1 MAVQKAG
8 LTRTLRS
15 PTCARQGLCS
25 TTHLRYASRR
35 SSEKE
40 KSGDDS
46 SSYEGSR
53 KELDTARIQG
63 FMEAFRRS
71 KGIHKG
77 EDNKAAPS
85 RGPLGALSGWTTLE
99 ERLGTRSERRYSGER
114 ENIDDLSD
122 DLVDGQSSQAPASN
136 ELDLA
141 HDDLDPV
148 YNRTYSIDSAST
160 YGYLDGTLAEKLP
173 ETPEIS
179 APPTHAPKKD
189 KQNRP
194 KQKAKRRSKKDS
206 ELGVK
211 RLRPKA
217 LQLTPIKEEEEDI
230 KVPHLSYG
238 LDKVLFNSGVYQIQ
252 DQRSKVYNFDP
263 YLTSIMPIDQFDFDA
278 LKAYITSSKDSK
290 LRAISAKHEKKY
302 CGSTS
307 SMTALLS
314 HFHFLISQWRE
325 PNFGHLSKELKI
337 ESRNFTALSRAP
349 AAAYARLKDGVYAID
364 ADKEYDRENV
374 LSMLGKSM
382 EKLLTLPKEDYEKYR
397 VSRSHLLTEEER
409 NADEAYH
416 YTTLGDFMMRSQ
428 LDAYDPRLPGTG
440 VFDLKTRAVLTIRMD
455 VHDYEKRR
463 GYELTQRFG
472 QFASFEREYHDMIR
486 AAFLKYS
493 LQVRMG
499 RMDGIFVA
507 FHNTQRIFGFQYIPL
522 EEMDNSLHGTERRE
536 LGDQEFKVSLKI
548 LNDLLDR
555 ATKKFPGRSLR
566 LVAEARQ
573 AKVPFLYF
581 FAEPVSDEEMKES
594 DEASTESTM
603 KLAEEIID
611 QSQRDREVLELTE
624 KEHEQ
629 EQEQE
634 QEQEVE
640 STVEDSEKPIDEG
653 VVKVDDAWRALM
665 GKVEETIE
673 NESLGKDFIKESL
686 HDALEEVDFLSDS
699 TAKEYEQDLDA
710 LVESLADAFI
720 VPRETREASETNVVD
735 EDSNSNNGSPSV
747 ETDPKHNSP
756 PSEPVVEVA
765 SEDDAPTTPVSKG
778 EVSAEVEAGSSPVG
792 ETSKSETL
800 RNLIIQVTKGIEDK
814 KVEELGKFERMLAEF
829 AAKTKQATT
838 KPDDNAMDE
847 KESSTQPP
855 ADTVPSKVDEVE
867 GDEAPQPLEE
877 ETQPSDELEFNY
889 TPPKDVLGMYVT
901 VRNYQNRR
909 PVDRPEIG
917 NEKRF
922 SWVVEYSIQELEDSE
937 ARRIYAQSRK
947 RRFVQF
953 DNIRKKKDSG
963 YQQHFQSIMLRLSK
977 EGARFRQAFE
987 NEQKGK
993 DLLVAWDKK
1002 PIPNE
1007 EEDIPAKK
1015 KVGRRNR

>member
-1 MAVQKAG
+1 
-8 LTRTLRS
+8 
-15 PTCARQGLCS
+15 
-25 TTHLRYASRR
+25 
-35 SSEKE
+35 
-40 KSGDDS
+40 
-46 SSYEGSR
+46 
-53 KELDTARIQG
+53 
-63 FMEAFRRS
+63 MEAFRRS
-71 KGIHKG
+71 KGIHKV

-85 RGPLGALSGWTTLE
+85 RGSSAALSGWTTLE
-99 ERLGTRSERRYSGER
+99 ERSGARYDRRSSGKR
-114 ENIDDLSD
+114 EDTDELSD
-122 DLVDGQSSQAPASN
+122 ELSDQRSSQAPASK
-136 ELDLA
+136 E
-141 HDDLDPV
+141 LDPV
-148 YNRTYSIDSAST
+148 YNDLDSAYNSVYGIDSAST
-160 YGYLDGTLAEKLP
+160 YGHRDETLAENLS
-173 ETPEIS
+173 ETPEAS
-179 APPTHAPKKD
+179 ASPTHAPKKD
-189 KQNRP
+189 RQKQP
-194 KQKAKRRSKKDS
+194 KQRAKKRSKKDS

-211 RLRPKA
+211 RLKPKD
-217 LQLTPIKEEEEDI
+217 LRLTPIEEEEEEGI

-238 LDKVLFNSGVYQIQ
+238 LDKVLFNSGVHQMQ

-290 LRAISAKHEKKY
+290 LRAISAKHGKKY

-314 HFHFLISQWRE
+314 HFHFLVSQWRE
-325 PNFGHLSKELKI
+325 PNYDHLSKGIKI
-337 ESRNFTALSRAP
+337 ESRNFTLLSRAP

-364 ADKEYDRENV
+364 ADKEFDRENV

-397 VSRSHLLTEEER
+397 ISRSHLLTEEER
-409 NADEAYH
+409 NADEAFH

-472 QFASFEREYHDMIR
+472 QFASFEREYHDLIR

-522 EEMDNSLHGTERRE
+522 EEMDHALHGTERRE
-536 LGDQEFKVSLKI
+536 LGDQEFKASLKI

-573 AKVPFLYF
+573 GKVPFMYF

-611 QSQRDREVLELTE
+611 QSQREREVLELTQQE
-624 KEHEQ
+624 QELEQ
-629 EQEQE
+629 EQEA
-634 QEQEVE
+634 E
-640 STVEDSEKPIDEG
+640 SAVDDSEKPIDEG

-665 GKVEETIE
+665 AKVEETIE
-673 NESLGKDFIKESL
+673 NESLGKGFIKESL

-720 VPRETREASETNVVD
+720 MPGETREASETNAVD

-747 ETDPKHNSP
+747 ETDPKHDSP
-756 PSEPVVEVA
+756 PSEPTVEVA
-765 SEDDAPTTPVSKG
+765 SEADAPT
-778 EVSAEVEAGSSPVG
+778 APVG
-792 ETSKSETL
+792 ETSKSDTL
-800 RNLIIQVTKGIEDK
+800 RDLIIQVTKGIEDK
-814 KVEELGKFERMLAEF
+814 KVEELGKFERMLAEL
-829 AAKTKQATT
+829 AAKTKQAST
-838 KPDDNAMDE
+838 KPDDNATDE
-847 KESSTQPP
+847 RESSTQPP
-855 ADTVPSKVDEVE
+855 VVTAPSSIDEPE
-867 GDEAPQPLEE
+867 GDEAPQPPVDTAPSSVDEPAGDEAPQPMEE
-877 ETQPSDELEFNY
+877 GTPPSDELEFKY
-889 TPPKDVLGMYVT
+889 TPPKDILGMFVT
-901 VRNYQNRR
+901 VRNHQNGR
-909 PVDRPEIG
+909 PVDRPELG
-917 NEKRF
+917 SEKKF

-947 RRFVQF
+947 RRFDQF
-953 DNIRKKKDSG
+953 DSIRRKKESG
-963 YQQHFQSIMLRLSK
+963 YQQHFQSMMLQLSAA
-977 EGARFRQAFE
+977 GAKFRRAFE

-1002 PIPNE
+1002 PLPKE
-1007 EEDIPAKK
+1007 EETSK
-1015 KVGRRNR
+1015 R